1 MSITGRQEE
10 TELLQNCLASPRS
23 EFVAVYGRRR
33 VGKTFLVREV
43 FGNTFSFQFTG
54 LGNATTKQQ
63 LENFS
68 EALQKQSVSGKRIK
82 QAQTWREA
90 FSQLAEMLGKK
101 RTKKKIVFIDEM
113 PWLDTPKSYFIQ
125 GLEHFWNSWASAR
138 KDIVLI
144 VCGSAASW
152 MLNKLINNR
161 GGLHNR
167 ITQKIKIEPFTLKET
182 KLFLEKR
189 GFAWS
194 NYQII
199 EAYSVLGGIPF
210 YLEYLKKSLGVS
222 QNIDR
227 LLFAKN
233 ALFKNEFENLYASLF
248 RLPGNYIAVVETLSK
263 KTKGF
268 TRKEILEH
276 TALPDGGGITKVLTE
291 LEESGFIKKYVPFNK
306 QMRES
311 LFQLC
316 DFYSLFY
323 FKFIKGAG
331 NNDESYWSNSIDS
344 PRRRAW
350 SGYAFEQVCLAHISQ
365 VKRKLGISGVS
376 TSVSVWR
383 SHKKNAEAQV
393 DLVLDR
399 RDGIIHL
406 FEMKFSTTE
415 FVIDKKYE
423 EVLRKRAALFR
434 EETKTRSAVYT
445 SMLTTYGVK
454 NNVYAQNVLQNDL
467 VMDCLFK

>member
-233 ALFKNEFENLYASLF
+233 ALFKNEFENS
-248 RLPGNYIAVVETLSK
+248 ILS
-263 KTKGF
+263 
-268 TRKEILEH
+268 IQYW
-276 TALPDGGGITKVLTE
+276 I
-291 LEESGFIKKYVPFNK
+291 
-306 QMRES
+306 
-311 LFQLC
+311 FQ
-316 DFYSLFY
+316 
-323 FKFIKGAG
+323 
-331 NNDESYWSNSIDS
+331 
-344 PRRRAW
+344 
-350 SGYAFEQVCLAHISQ
+350 
-365 VKRKLGISGVS
+365 
-376 TSVSVWR
+376 
-383 SHKKNAEAQV
+383 
-393 DLVLDR
+393 
-399 RDGIIHL
+399 IIFL
-406 FEMKFSTTE
+406 
-415 FVIDKKYE
+415 
-423 EVLRKRAALFR
+423 
-434 EETKTRSAVYT
+434 
-445 SMLTTYGVK
+445 
-454 NNVYAQNVLQNDL
+454 NVLLFWQPCQQWQKASRCYFSNPIFYDL
-467 VMDCLFK
+467 PLFVFQYPVYQSV